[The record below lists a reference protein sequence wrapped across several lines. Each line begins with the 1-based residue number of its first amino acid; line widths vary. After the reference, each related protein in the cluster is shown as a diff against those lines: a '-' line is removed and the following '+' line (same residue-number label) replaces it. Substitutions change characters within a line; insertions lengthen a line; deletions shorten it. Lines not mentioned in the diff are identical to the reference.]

1 MRLLSCVAAALI
13 LSCATAMAQEGSILG
28 TVADD
33 TKAMLPGATVTA
45 TSLATGRTLS
55 AISNDRGE
63 YRIPGVPAGRYKI
76 QAELSGFSTV
86 IVPDFELLVGQ
97 NRTVPFTL
105 QVATLQE
112 SVTVTGEAPLV
123 DTRSAA
129 VTGNVDRRQME
140 ELPLQG
146 RNWME
151 LSMMVKGITANH
163 VDNQPGVRD
172 RQFQLNLDGQEITQQ
187 VAGSGFGQPKFS
199 REAIA
204 EFQVITNL
212 FDITMGRSQ
221 GIQVQAISRSGTND
235 LSGTVYGYFRDD
247 KFNAEDFVAPAP
259 AGSNST
265 GRVLPYS
272 NQQAGVALGGP
283 LIRDKMHYFLSY
295 EYEREPNTIL
305 TTPIGFPAQN
315 FSFDTKLVQTSFLG
329 RGDYQMGNNNHFTVR
344 GSYWDWD
351 NPFTQVAGTEHPSQ
365 AAARSRKAIN
375 VAGNWSKVVSANV
388 LQEVKIGYSHFD
400 WKNLLAEQALA
411 STPNYVFPGGINIGQ
426 RRNYPQEFFQN
437 TYSFRYDLSLHK
449 GSHDWKI
456 GGEFLRWHDTGQ
468 WQLLSR
474 GEFIFTSTPADLQA
488 RFPSSAWNDSS
499 QWNLTGLDSTV
510 QRYDQNF
517 GDWTI
522 DIPRPTYGVWL
533 GDTWA
538 VNNRLTLN
546 YGVRYDL
553 DWGAI
558 APPHVTTQVTFDP
571 RGGNQYSDIAINA
584 GDRLYD
590 TDMRDTNNIAPR
602 AGFTWN
608 VTGNSDFV
616 IRGGSG
622 LYYSINDSNTTFS
635 QQSFNGER
643 IIVNSF
649 PNDGQPGFIQDPTRG
664 RTAEDFLSGRYPLP
678 PQGPRVIAH
687 DYRMPKTWQS
697 IIGFQKELGE
707 AMAVDAD
714 LTYWKA
720 YNQGRQR
727 DPNLFFNPV
736 TGYNLNPS
744 TAGRPD
750 PKFGQIQWLESN
762 GKADFA
768 AIATSFTRRF
778 RNNFQANAAYT
789 VTLFMNDN
797 TTNFQYQGNNP
808 FRPDDEWA
816 RSTEFQRHTLRVN
829 GIYRLPWDF
838 SVAGAYLF
846 GSGQYYQTSVALNP
860 FGHTGTTRLNSG
872 ATPLVIPQSVPISS
886 TNPKLVNVSDRF
898 DGPSSI
904 APGEIAP
911 RNALRGLPLH
921 KVDLRFTKDV
931 KLPGGMRATGIAEVF
946 NLFNHANYGAYNTQ
960 IGSPTFGQPRQQALN
975 AYLPRVWQFAFK
987 FSF

>member
-1 MRLLSCVAAALI
+1 MKRLLGSLAAALV
-13 LSCATAMAQEGSILG
+13 LASASAFAQEGSLIG
-28 TVADD
+28 TVTDD
-33 TKAMLPGATVTA
+33 TKAVLPGATLTV
-45 TSLATGRTLS
+45 TSLETGRTMTALT
-55 AISNDRGE
+55 NERGE
-63 YRIPGVPAGRYKI
+63 YRVPGVPAGRYKL
-76 QAELSGFSTV
+76 QAELAGFATV
-86 IVPDFELLVGQ
+86 IVPDLELLVGQ
-97 NRTVPFTL
+97 NRTVPFTR

-129 VTGNVDRRQME
+129 VSGNVDRRQME

-151 LSMMVKGITANH
+151 LSMMVKGITANA

-235 LSGTVYGYFRDD
+235 LTGTVYGFFRDD
-247 KFNAEDFVAPAP
+247 RFNSKDFVA
-259 AGSNST
+259 
-265 GRVLPYS
+265 GRVLPYA
-272 NQQAGVALGGP
+272 NQQAGAAIGGP
-283 LIRDKMHYFLSY
+283 VIQDKMHYFLSY

-305 TTPIGFPAQN
+305 TSPTGFPGQ
-315 FSFDTKLVQTSFLG
+315 SFTFPTKLTQTSFLG
-329 RGDYQMGNNNHFTVR
+329 RGDYQLGTTNHFTVR
-344 GSYWDWD
+344 GSYWDWK
-351 NPFTQVAGTEHPSQ
+351 NPFTQVSGTEHPSQ
-365 AAARSRKAIN
+365 AANRSRRAIN
-375 VAGNWSKVVSANV
+375 VASSWSRVVSQNL

-400 WKNLLAEQALA
+400 WKNLLAEPGMANF
-411 STPNYVFPGGINIGQ
+411 PNLVFPGGINIGQ

-437 TYSFRYDLSLHK
+437 TYSFRYDLSLHR
-449 GSHDWKI
+449 GSHDWKV

-474 GEFIFTSTPADLQA
+474 GEFIFTGTPANLA
-488 RFPSSAWNDSS
+488 TRIPASAWNDPARWDLS
-499 QWNLTGLDSTV
+499 GLDSLV
-510 QRYDQNF
+510 QRYDFNF

-522 DIPRPTYGVWL
+522 DIPRPTYGLWI
-533 GDTWA
+533 GDTWT
-538 VNNRLTLN
+538 VGSRLTLN

-558 APPHVTTQVTFDP
+558 APPHVTTEVTFDP
-571 RGGNQYSDIAINA
+571 RGGSQYSDIALNP
-584 GDRLYD
+584 GERLYR

-635 QQSFNGER
+635 QQSFNGQR
-643 IIVNSF
+643 IVVNSF
-649 PNDGQPGFIQDPTRG
+649 ANDGQPGFIQDPTRG
-664 RTAEDFLSGRYPLP
+664 RTPQDFLSGRFPLP

-687 DYRMPKTWQS
+687 DYQMPKTWQS
-697 IIGFQKELGE
+697 IIGLQKELTDV
-707 AMAVDAD
+707 MAVDAD
-714 LTYWKA
+714 VTYWKA

-727 DPNLFFNPV
+727 DPNLFFDPAN
-736 TGYNLNPS
+736 GYNRSPAS
-744 TAGRPD
+744 AGRPD

-768 AIATSFTRRF
+768 ALATSFTRRY
-778 RNNFQANAAYT
+778 RNNFQANVAYT
-789 VTLFMNDN
+789 LTFSMRDN
-797 TTNFQYQGNNP
+797 TTGFQYQGNNP
-808 FRPDDEWA
+808 FQPEAEWA

-838 SVAGAYLF
+838 SIAGAYLY
-846 GSGQYYQTSVALNP
+846 GSGQYYQTTVALNP

-872 ATPLVIPQSVPISS
+872 ATPLVIPETMPISPTIPETVPVRS
-886 TNPKLVNVSDRF
+886 RF
-898 DGPSSI
+898 NGPSAI

-931 KLPGGMRATGIAEVF
+931 KLPGGMKVTGIAEVF
-946 NLFNHANYGAYNTQ
+946 NLFNHANYGAYNAQ
-960 IGSPTFGQPRQQALN
+960 INSPTFGQPRQNALN

-987 FSF
+987 VGF